1 MSWSP
6 TAATAARRTAEEI
19 SLLHLPGKQPP
30 QVRFS
35 ARPSPSAR
43 DQTAPTGG
51 PGLFATAQ
59 HSEAGQSRVSSPP
72 FTRSCTP
79 ATGGPG
85 LFATAQHSEAGQSRV
100 SSPPFTRSCT
110 PAGKPGAPATALAAR
125 RAGEEVSPLHLP
137 GKQPPQVR
145 FSARPSPSAR
155 DQTAPKTGPLP
166 AAGEI
171 LPGGRILPGRDQDSA
186 HTGTPAQPAARF
198 VFPAP

>member
-35 ARPSPSAR
+35 ARS
-43 DQTAPTGG
+43 
-51 PGLFATAQ
+51 
-59 HSEAGQSRVSSPP
+59 
-72 FTRSCTP
+72 
-79 ATGGPG
+79 
-85 LFATAQHSEAGQSRV
+85 
-100 SSPPFTRSCT
+100 
-110 PAGKPGAPATALAAR
+110 
-125 RAGEEVSPLHLP
+125 
-137 GKQPPQVR
+137 
-145 FSARPSPSAR
+145 SPSAR

-166 AAGEI
+166 AAGEN
-171 LPGGRILPGRDQDSA
+171 LPGGRILPGRDKDSA